1 MKTIMIIVVAVLLF
15 YTGVGQNAT
24 VVLVKHELRW
34 TDETR
39 FPNYF
44 LDPEVRDSI
53 FGDTRTELMKYL
65 NVNEVVFPKEIEY
78 RIIDGFGKQ
87 KVEMPATNPGPEPQ
101 IAIFSFITRETSG
114 YAMYWH
120 LNILIKENG
129 KGVVTRNASHELE
142 YYDAS
147 GYLSPRCWLSALEFR
162 SIFSQLVKEAIG
174 SVPESDEKILLGSP
188 EEKEKLVRSLF
199 PDSQRAL
206 LKIRGAWRNAGNFS
220 ALIESGTDTLVKM
233 NYRQGW
239 ESEYIIPTGKA
250 VFAGL
255 FTSMTGLDIAYEQKV
270 VREIRGSMLFSDRR
284 KVRIRLKWLEIQERT
299 VTEGVYSFR
308 VTAPLVAEIVEGD
321 RMVGQFVCTYRSLV
335 HTSDRTTEKFSLM
348 TGYRSTNTFGTEQVY
363 RIDGYLDETQVYAEF
378 NEYHGIMAMG
388 TDTALM
394 AMMVVQNCNPDS
406 RTYGRSGLSKNKKV
420 SFSASSS
427 LGKPSLDDAGKT
439 EWYPV
444 YLPENV
450 SREEGETC
458 MKILSCLFFGIGSQ
472 LMDVDDG
479 DEE

>member
-1 MKTIMIIVVAVLLF
+1 MIMVVAMLSF
-15 YTGVGQNAT
+15 HAGFGQNAM

-53 FGDTRTELMKYL
+53 FSDTRTELIKYL
-65 NVNEVVFPKEIEY
+65 NVNEVVFPEDIEY
-78 RIIDGFGKQ
+78 RLIDGFGKQ
-87 KVEMPATNPGPEPQ
+87 QVEMPATNPGPDPQ

-120 LNILIKENG
+120 LNILIKESG

-147 GYLSPRCWLSALEFR
+147 GYLSPRCWLSDLEFR
-162 SIFSQLVKEAIG
+162 SVFSQLIKEAMG
-174 SVPESDEKILLGSP
+174 TLPASDEKILLGSP

-199 PDSQRAL
+199 PDSQRTL

-220 ALIESGTDTLVKM
+220 ALIESGTDTLMRM

-239 ESEYIIPTGKA
+239 ESEYVIPSGTA
-250 VFAGL
+250 LFAGL
-255 FTSMTGLDIAYEQKV
+255 FTSMTGLDFAYEQKV
-270 VREIRGSMLFSDRR
+270 VREARGSMLFSDGR

-299 VTEGVYSFR
+299 VEEGVNSIR

-321 RMVGQFVCTYRSLV
+321 QLAGKFVCTYRSRV
-335 HTSDRTTEKFSLM
+335 HASDRTTEKFSPF

-363 RIDGYLDETQVYAEF
+363 RIDGYLGGKQVYAEF
-378 NEYHGIMAMG
+378 NEYHGITAMG
-388 TDTALM
+388 ADTALL

-406 RTYGRSGLSKNKKV
+406 RTYGSSGLSKNKKV
-420 SFSASSS
+420 SYGAGSSI
-427 LGKPSLDDAGKT
+427 GKPSLDNAGKT

-450 SREEGETC
+450 SGEEAEMC
-458 MKILSCLFFGIGSQ
+458 LKILSCLFFGIGSQ
-472 LMDVDDG
+472 LMAVDDG
-479 DEE
+479 GEE